1 MLPLA
6 IRKLSC
12 NPRLRQF
19 GHRLHVNHF
28 VKQVYC
34 RLLSTSGLLPVSCL
48 GVHADFKSS
57 NSRQLAFVDYILT
70 SEKTTIEAAL
80 CSLKPGDTFLDV
92 GSHYGIFSV
101 LASKLVGPHG
111 RVIAVEPHP
120 ESLAVLRENLALN
133 GCGNVEILNAAF
145 SDTSGPIAM
154 VYDENFATVQR
165 ASSPNSTVPNPQGH
179 TGQEHTAQG
188 LAGDEAL
195 RHRPVPAAM
204 KIDVEGHEYAVLSG
218 LKRTLSNPSCRRLCL
233 EIHPPLLPP
242 DVGKDEVL
250 SLVRACGLN
259 VVSEHARSADIHVVA
274 SR

>member
-19 GHRLHVNHF
+19 GHRLHVNRF
-28 VKQVYC
+28 VKRVYC
-34 RLLSTSGLLPVSCL
+34 RLLSTSGMLPVSCL

-70 SEKTTIEAAL
+70 SEKTTMEAAL

-101 LASKLVGPHG
+101 LASKLVGPAG

-120 ESLAVLRENLALN
+120 ESLEVLRANLALN

-145 SDTSGPIAM
+145 SDISGPIAM
-154 VYDENFATVQR
+154 AYDENFATVQR
-165 ASSPNSTVPNPQGH
+165 TSRPNSTVHTAQGH
-179 TGQEHTAQG
+179 IAQG

-218 LKRTLSNPSCRRLCL
+218 LKRTLSSPSCRRLCL

-242 DVGKDEVL
+242 GVGKDDVL
-250 SLVRACGLN
+250 SLVRECGLN

-274 SR
+274 CR